1 MNSNFDRFCD
11 RTMAAGILQQLP
23 LFAQNRYR
31 MVDCRILRTRLK
43 IFKKA
48 HRSFL
53 NVCYEVK
60 FNDLAGSETR
70 SEILLLRAF
79 CDGRSAIEFQQHQ
92 TTGNVYLLPEMDA
105 IVYRFPCDPKLP
117 QLAELLDPETVMRHL
132 PFPGLPPA
140 VAAPEL
146 IKKIDI
152 QIAHYYPEHRC
163 TAKYMLHSTLH
174 GEHQPVAIYGKIF
187 RDSGGQQTYRNLLV
201 ARESLRHPD
210 DFATPKPIHYCPK
223 THTLWMENINATPLP
238 EMLKSGVQPDILFA
252 IGKALR
258 QFHTRKLPLDLRI
271 ETNLD
276 LPEVAK
282 KAEKIARSFPAFSL
296 PINRLINGFRSNP
309 PIAASELCTLH
320 GDFHAN
326 QLAFSGK
333 QLFLFDFDEISLGE
347 AEWDLASFIV
357 DVQMKNY
364 PKWQVEAMISALISG
379 YCDANPS
386 AVSADR
392 LTYYICMQL
401 LTKAYRLCTYR
412 SHLKNLTAQITRLI
426 GLMEIENRVFEI

>member
-1 MNSNFDRFCD
+1 MMNSNFDRFCD

-79 CDGRSAIEFQQHQ
+79 CDGRSEIEFQQHQ
-92 TTGNVYLLPEMDA
+92 TTGDVYLLPEMDA

-117 QLAELLDPETVMRHL
+117 QLAVLLDPETVMRHL

-152 QIAHYYPEHRC
+152 RIAHYYPEHRC

-187 RDSGGQQTYRNLLV
+187 RDSGGQQTNRNLLV
-201 ARESLRHPD
+201 ARVLSTTPGRFLNTKTDSLLPQNPYVVDGKYKRD
-210 DFATPKPIHYCPK
+210 TTAGNVEIRCATGHSVCYRQSIAAIPHPK
-223 THTLWMENINATPLP
+223 TAAGFAYRNKTGFAGSCQKSRKNCPFF
-238 EMLKSGVQPDILFA
+238 SGV
-252 IGKALR
+252 
-258 QFHTRKLPLDLRI
+258 
-271 ETNLD
+271 
-276 LPEVAK
+276 
-282 KAEKIARSFPAFSL
+282 FS
-296 PINRLINGFRSNP
+296 
-309 PIAASELCTLH
+309 
-320 GDFHAN
+320 AN
-326 QLAFSGK
+326 Q
-333 QLFLFDFDEISLGE
+333 
-347 AEWDLASFIV
+347 
-357 DVQMKNY
+357 
-364 PKWQVEAMISALISG
+364 QVNQRLPFE
-379 YCDANPS
+379 PT
-386 AVSADR
+386 DR
-392 LTYYICMQL
+392 
-401 LTKAYRLCTYR
+401 R
-412 SHLKNLTAQITRLI
+412 
-426 GLMEIENRVFEI
+426 E